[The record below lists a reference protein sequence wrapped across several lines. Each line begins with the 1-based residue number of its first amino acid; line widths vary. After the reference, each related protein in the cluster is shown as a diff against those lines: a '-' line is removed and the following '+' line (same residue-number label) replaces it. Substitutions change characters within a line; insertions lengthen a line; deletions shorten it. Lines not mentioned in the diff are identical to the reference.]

1 MLALTTVPFLWL
13 PSIDFDFPYSNFFC
27 KFANALPGSNIYCST
42 LTISVMAI
50 DRYYSVRSIKVAGP
64 SSRSGNCVR
73 ALLISVLI
81 WVLSL
86 LLSFPLLIYYQINM
100 LYVFKDVYVLK
111 EESSKSEG
119 NSSSVEL
126 KSYGWRQCRLTTTS
140 DTVGGHGTFI
150 HYDEGIVNE
159 RMVQLGMSLMQ
170 ALMLYAVPLVVL
182 LIFNL
187 KLTRFLEKNS
197 KNMNNRLPK
206 MDRRTSDNESLSC
219 AEKLIENSD
228 GQFKGANSTKSGSL
242 VSGVAVAS
250 STTNNLRKSSGGA
263 LINNQQ
269 KRRNKTTSL
278 LIAMA
283 GSYAFLWFPF
293 TLISVLIDLDLME
306 GGSPTMER
314 VDQACKLI
322 SILSI
327 CVNPFLY
334 GFLNTNFRS
343 EFNEI
348 FIKCIHCLP
357 LILRQTI
364 EKKQSTKIQ
373 IVGIKRRSVSIKRS
387 NSNSKKN
394 CFDKN
399 KDVILLI
406 YINK

>member
-1 MLALTTVPFLWL
+1 
-13 PSIDFDFPYSNFFC
+13 
-27 KFANALPGSNIYCST
+27 
-42 LTISVMAI
+42 MAI

-111 EESSKSEG
+111 EENSKPEG
-119 NSSSVEL
+119 NSTLVEL

-159 RMVQLGMSLMQ
+159 RMLGMSLMQ

-206 MDRRTSDNESLSC
+206 MSVSATQQNRVEKMDRRTSDNESLSC
-219 AEKLIENSD
+219 AEKLMENSD
-228 GQFKGANSTKSGSL
+228 GQLKGVNSTKSGSL

-250 STTNNLRKSSGGA
+250 SITNNLRKSSGGA

-293 TLISVLIDLDLME
+293 TLISVLIDLDLM
-306 GGSPTMER
+306 
-314 VDQACKLI
+314 I

-399 KDVILLI
+399 KDVIL
-406 YINK
+406 

>member
-1 MLALTTVPFLWL
+1 
-13 PSIDFDFPYSNFFC
+13 
-27 KFANALPGSNIYCST
+27 
-42 LTISVMAI
+42 MAI

-206 MDRRTSDNESLSC
+206 MSVSATQQNRVEKMDRRTSDNESLSC
-219 AEKLIENSD
+219 AEKLMENSD

-399 KDVILLI
+399 KDIIL
-406 YINK
+406 

>member
-1 MLALTTVPFLWL
+1 
-13 PSIDFDFPYSNFFC
+13 
-27 KFANALPGSNIYCST
+27 
-42 LTISVMAI
+42 MAI

-111 EESSKSEG
+111 ENTQSEG

-126 KSYGWRQCRLTTTS
+126 RSYGWRQCRLTTTN
-140 DTVGGHGTFI
+140 DAVGHGTFI

-206 MDRRTSDNESLSC
+206 VSISATQQNRVEKVDRRTSDNESLSC
-219 AEKLIENSD
+219 AEKLMENSD
-228 GQFKGANSTKSGSL
+228 GQQKGANSTKSGSL
-242 VSGVAVAS
+242 VSGGAVSAV
-250 STTNNLRKSSGGA
+250 TTNNLRKSSGGA

-327 CVNPFLY
+327 CINPFLY

-357 LILRQTI
+357 LILRQAI
-364 EKKQSTKIQ
+364 EKKQQSTKIQ
-373 IVGIKRRSVSIKRS
+373 IVGIKRRSVSIRRKSSSNNKR
-387 NSNSKKN
+387 N

-399 KDVILLI
+399 KDIIL
-406 YINK
+406 